1 MSAPTIHT
9 GDAYILRTC
18 AAGMTSRGGFVWPRE
33 GKVAAPDWA
42 ATASCG
48 AGLHGFL
55 WGEGDGWLADWRP
68 DAVWVVA
75 RVEQW
80 VDLGG
85 KVKFPEAEAVF
96 AGSRSEATDRI
107 IALGARGAVIGCT
120 RIGGDG
126 STLTGGYGSTL
137 TGGGGST
144 LTGGD
149 GSTLTAKWFDGN
161 RHRIVVAYVGED
173 GIEPGVAYRVVNGK
187 FKAAK

>member
-18 AAGMTSRGGFVWPRE
+18 AADMTSRGGFVWPRE

-55 WGEGDGWLADWRP
+55 WGEGDGGLAYWGS

-120 RIGGDG
+120 LTGGDG
-126 STLTGGYGSTL
+126 STLTGGHRSTLTGGYGSTL
-137 TGGGGST
+137 T
-144 LTGGD
+144 
-149 GSTLTAKWFDGN
+149 AKWLDGL
-161 RHRIVVAYVGED
+161 RYRIAVAYVGED